1 MASVSSTVN
10 SWSENLNPPQ
20 LVRDLGLQDHYPHKL
35 SLTSMREVSWD
46 KLDDSKPTQPED
58 LPWRF
63 LQMILSANSLAR
75 NPEWPPAQSSKDNK
89 ADVEDFIHFLQ
100 AQRPRDSGINP
111 LDIIAAIFLCADHS
125 LQQELMLKMSL
136 CQLALPFLLPEGHS
150 YPRDKM
156 RGPME
161 GPGATLLLWAMR
173 PIVKMWCPQSPTGN
187 SPVVEMPIVTAT
199 VPTVSF
205 LRLGRCTV
213 SKSKLL
219 NLTLS
224 QTQLQQNI
232 FLHSGMECGNVP
244 RGISDGMAEISWYL
258 PSGKSNTDIF
268 PEAAAF
274 INLRGDAETY
284 QGHTRFLAK
293 VSAALFIFIDV
304 IGEKEREFLTSLAQ
318 SPAKLFLIVNTHI
331 SEQHITPEQV
341 KKLFKD
347 LKIQPQQCI
356 VRTNVNKAEL
366 VEGLHSQ
373 IKQVILMSD
382 RKESFPSLEQT
393 GDVARENGIPEDE
406 LHPEIEQAKNMMSKP
421 QRKGM
426 AGDPPAGNNFVN
438 LQPQQCVSRTNVREA
453 TLVEKLNSP
462 IQQVTWMRDRDQSF
476 PSLDQKGDIA
486 RESEIHV
493 DDHHPEIEQAKDL
506 TSKPQRVADPGD
518 SRESEDPSHRH
529 SPGLPQGMIG
539 VPPAGNNQNENRGPL
554 QLMKDLGLQDHYPH
568 KLSMT
573 SMREVS
579 WDKLDDSKPTQ
590 PEVLPWRFLQM
601 ILSANSLARNPEW
614 PPAQSSKD
622 NKADV
627 EDFIHFLQA
636 QRPRDSGINPL
647 DIIAAIFLCAD
658 HSLQQELMLK
668 MSLCQLALPFLLPEG
683 HSYPRDKVR
692 GPMEGPGATLLLWAM
707 RPIVKMWC
715 PQSPTGSSPVV
726 EMPIVT
732 ATVPTVS
739 FLRLGRC
746 TVSKSKLLNLTL
758 SQTQLQQNIFLH
770 SGMKC
775 GNVPRRISD
784 GMAEISWYLPSGKSN
799 TDIFPEAAAFIN
811 LRGDAETYQGHT
823 RFLAKVSAALF
834 IFIDVIGEKEREFL
848 TSLAQSPA
856 KLFLIVN
863 THISEQHITPEQV
876 KKLFKDL
883 KIQPQQ
889 CIVRTNVNKAE
900 LVVGLHSQIKQV
912 ILMSDRKESF
922 PSLEQT
928 GDVARENG
936 IPEDELHPEIE
947 QAKNMMSKPQRKVDP
962 GDSRESEDPSHWH
975 SPGLPQGMA
984 GDPPAGNNFVNLQ
997 PQQCVS
1003 RTNVSVATLV
1013 EKLNSPIQQVTWMR
1027 DRDQSFPSLDQKGDI
1042 ARESE
1047 IHVDD
1052 HHPEIEQ
1059 AKDLMSKPQRVA
1071 DPGDSRESEDP
1082 SHRHSPSLSQGM
1094 IGVPPAG
1101 NNQDENRGPLQLM
1114 KDLGLQDHYPHKL
1127 SLTSMREVSWDKL
1140 DDSKPTQPED
1150 LPWRF
1155 LQKILSAN
1163 SLARNP
1169 EWPPDQSS
1177 KDNEEDIE
1185 DFSYFFQAQGP
1196 GDSRIN
1202 PLDIIAAIFL
1212 CANYSLQQE
1221 LMMKM
1226 SLCQLALP
1234 FLLPEGHSRFR
1245 DKVRGP
1251 MEGPG
1256 ATLLLWAMRPIV
1268 KMWCPHPPTG
1278 SSRVVEM
1285 PIVTANV
1292 PTVSFLRLGR
1302 CTVSKSRILNLTL
1315 SQTQLQQNIFLHSGM
1330 KCGNV
1335 PREISDG
1342 MAEISWYLPSGKNIT
1357 NIFPEAAT
1365 FINLRG
1371 DAETYQGHTRFLA
1384 KVSAALFI
1392 FIDVIGEKEREFLT
1406 SLAQS
1411 PAKLFLIVNT
1421 HISEQHISP
1430 EQVKKLFVDLKLKP
1444 QQCIVRTNVNEAE
1457 LVEKLRSQVNQVIL
1471 MSDRDQIFLSLEQ
1484 MGDIARESGIQ
1495 VDEHQPEIQRAKDLT
1510 KILGSLDPADI
1521 IRYKKRV
1528 LPFHG
1533 EPWQGLS
1540 KVEKEKSRM
1549 KLRGNRTTEKYN
1561 HELDQDKKRI
1571 REAQLRQSLSGE
1583 MQMFI
1588 DHLTCPGGDDRAIY
1602 LQWLK
1607 LMLDSKSRQIM
1618 AGLRRDYKKLSK
1630 HSKQKVKELKDMD
1643 QKMTASSL
1651 GLEHFMRELGQV
1663 YEFSMTQ
1670 HNIKQQTQIHPHV
1683 LQLPGVAAGLLLD
1696 GFPLELIDGDVS
1708 NVPVSWITAV
1718 LEAVAEKVGRASRV
1732 FVLTVIGVQSTGKS
1746 TLLNTMFCL
1755 RFAVSSGRCTR
1766 GAYMQLMKVTGS
1778 LAEELG
1784 CDFILVIDTEGLR
1797 APELATLTDSYE
1809 HDNELATFVVGLS
1822 NITLVNIGME
1832 NIAEMK
1838 DILQIVIHSLLR
1850 MKLMGKRPKCIFI
1863 HQNVGD
1869 VSAHDHNLRGRQKL
1883 LEQLDKMTEAAAK
1896 LEKVEG
1902 VTFRDVMDYDADKDN
1917 WYIPGLWQGTPPMAA
1932 VNTGYSEHVFQ
1943 LKKSLIQCLLKGKLE
1958 QGAFTILDFTKWM
1971 TGLWEQVKHEN
1982 FIFSFQNSLFAEAYN
1997 QLSVKY
2003 KDWEWEL
2010 RKFTH
2015 SWGNEAENTV
2025 NNASGDLNLLLQTLE
2040 REIRTEI
2047 NKREGETLDKLKA
2060 LFESGADNVQ
2070 LMEKYREEF
2079 KLSIS
2084 SLCRRL
2090 QDDSIHRCKDAVN
2103 RRVGLQEVDDSWNQ
2117 CHKKI
2122 EQQVK
2127 ELLLKCKGVNQV
2139 LGDEELQPAF
2149 GKMWQGTVSQLDY
2162 QPCRERNIELEIE
2175 NLLRE
2180 NTATQGRVINE
2191 MLDRKPLC
2199 KQGTQCFQIE
2209 GKHINTT
2216 WTRRV
2221 KPTIGISSH
2230 QSDVN
2235 RAAMITQSLEDQCH
2249 QWISDITKMYMDYDN
2264 RYCIDLLN
2272 IIQEN
2277 INNISHPNFTMS
2289 EEFRAEFKLHL
2300 CGFAVPRF
2308 QEMQM
2313 RFIQKHDPRQ
2323 RLENMKG
2330 QYFDLF
2336 IDIYTEQDENQRQAE
2351 RFAQSCFLPAL
2362 RDATLKALSVKI
2374 VDDMKQNDP
2383 ESKYSLRNNFTV
2395 ALLVH
2400 LKQRG
2405 TFHDYHRY
2413 ITDLENLAKD
2423 WLHRQVIEHCK
2434 TQRDGK
2440 STFTRLAKGIL
2451 TQITGKAKEIVED
2464 AVTQNFAGNVQ
2475 SFLDMFVE
2483 KLKTR
2488 ISMPK
2493 DEMKLVMFHSDG
2505 DGKKWAEAVLSSIEE
2520 VEQRL
2525 LSDVTGWDVQAKIE
2539 ELSIKP
2545 RDELFKG
2552 LFNCTKKCP
2561 FCGVFCVSETPVHSQ
2576 HSCKQHRPNGLNS
2589 YRFIE
2594 SEHLVTAVCTA
2605 SVAGN
2610 GSFKNNDTNWEYK
2623 PYKDYQTVN
2632 DYYKSWT
2639 IQQEISAQAASYWK
2653 KVFYTFNE
2661 QFAEK
2666 YKAKPAEIDEAW
2678 DIDWD
2683 VVRGDLNKTYNTN
2696 IQFW

>member
-35 SLTSMREVSWD
+35 SLTSMREVSWG
-46 KLDDSKPTQPED
+46 KLDDNKPTRPED
-58 LPWRF
+58 IPWRF
-63 LQMILSANSLAR
+63 LQRILSANSLAR
-75 NPEWPPAQSSKDNK
+75 NPEWPPAQSLEDKKD
-89 ADVEDFIHFLQ
+89 DVEDFNDFFEVK
-100 AQRPRDSGINP
+100 G
-111 LDIIAAIFLCADHS
+111 
-125 LQQELMLKMSL
+125 
-136 CQLALPFLLPEGHS
+136 PE
-150 YPRDKM
+150 
-156 RGPME
+156 
-161 GPGATLLLWAMR
+161 T
-173 PIVKMWCPQSPTGN
+173 
-187 SPVVEMPIVTAT
+187 
-199 VPTVSF
+199 
-205 LRLGRCTV
+205 
-213 SKSKLL
+213 
-219 NLTLS
+219 
-224 QTQLQQNI
+224 
-232 FLHSGMECGNVP
+232 
-244 RGISDGMAEISWYL
+244 
-258 PSGKSNTDIF
+258 
-268 PEAAAF
+268 
-274 INLRGDAETY
+274 
-284 QGHTRFLAK
+284 
-293 VSAALFIFIDV
+293 
-304 IGEKEREFLTSLAQ
+304 
-318 SPAKLFLIVNTHI
+318 
-331 SEQHITPEQV
+331 
-341 KKLFKD
+341 
-347 LKIQPQQCI
+347 
-356 VRTNVNKAEL
+356 
-366 VEGLHSQ
+366 
-373 IKQVILMSD
+373 
-382 RKESFPSLEQT
+382 
-393 GDVARENGIPEDE
+393 
-406 LHPEIEQAKNMMSKP
+406 
-421 QRKGM
+421 
-426 AGDPPAGNNFVN
+426 
-438 LQPQQCVSRTNVREA
+438 
-453 TLVEKLNSP
+453 
-462 IQQVTWMRDRDQSF
+462 
-476 PSLDQKGDIA
+476 
-486 RESEIHV
+486 
-493 DDHHPEIEQAKDL
+493 
-506 TSKPQRVADPGD
+506 
-518 SRESEDPSHRH
+518 
-529 SPGLPQGMIG
+529 
-539 VPPAGNNQNENRGPL
+539 
-554 QLMKDLGLQDHYPH
+554 
-568 KLSMT
+568 
-573 SMREVS
+573 
-579 WDKLDDSKPTQ
+579 
-590 PEVLPWRFLQM
+590 
-601 ILSANSLARNPEW
+601 
-614 PPAQSSKD
+614 
-622 NKADV
+622 
-627 EDFIHFLQA
+627 
-636 QRPRDSGINPL
+636 SGINPL

-715 PQSPTGSSPVV
+715 PQSPTGSSRVV

-758 SQTQLQQNIFLH
+758 SQTKLQQNIFLH
-770 SGMKC
+770 SGMEC

-811 LRGDAETYQGHT
+811 LRGDAETYQRHT

-863 THISEQHITPEQV
+863 TNISQQHITPGQV

-883 KIQPQQ
+883 KLQPQQ
-889 CIVRTNVNKAE
+889 CIVRTNVNKT
-900 LVVGLHSQIKQV
+900 K
-912 ILMSDRKESF
+912 F
-922 PSLEQT
+922 
-928 GDVARENG
+928 
-936 IPEDELHPEIE
+936 
-947 QAKNMMSKPQRKVDP
+947 
-962 GDSRESEDPSHWH
+962 
-975 SPGLPQGMA
+975 
-984 GDPPAGNNFVNLQ
+984 
-997 PQQCVS
+997 
-1003 RTNVSVATLV
+1003 V
-1013 EKLNSPIQQVTWMR
+1013 EKLC
-1027 DRDQSFPSLDQKGDI
+1027 F
-1042 ARESE
+1042 
-1047 IHVDD
+1047 
-1052 HHPEIEQ
+1052 
-1059 AKDLMSKPQRVA
+1059 
-1071 DPGDSRESEDP
+1071 
-1082 SHRHSPSLSQGM
+1082 
-1094 IGVPPAG
+1094 
-1101 NNQDENRGPLQLM
+1101 
-1114 KDLGLQDHYPHKL
+1114 
-1127 SLTSMREVSWDKL
+1127 
-1140 DDSKPTQPED
+1140 
-1150 LPWRF
+1150 
-1155 LQKILSAN
+1155 
-1163 SLARNP
+1163 
-1169 EWPPDQSS
+1169 
-1177 KDNEEDIE
+1177 
-1185 DFSYFFQAQGP
+1185 
-1196 GDSRIN
+1196 
-1202 PLDIIAAIFL
+1202 
-1212 CANYSLQQE
+1212 
-1221 LMMKM
+1221 
-1226 SLCQLALP
+1226 
-1234 FLLPEGHSRFR
+1234 
-1245 DKVRGP
+1245 
-1251 MEGPG
+1251 
-1256 ATLLLWAMRPIV
+1256 
-1268 KMWCPHPPTG
+1268 
-1278 SSRVVEM
+1278 
-1285 PIVTANV
+1285 
-1292 PTVSFLRLGR
+1292 
-1302 CTVSKSRILNLTL
+1302 
-1315 SQTQLQQNIFLHSGM
+1315 
-1330 KCGNV
+1330 
-1335 PREISDG
+1335 
-1342 MAEISWYLPSGKNIT
+1342 
-1357 NIFPEAAT
+1357 
-1365 FINLRG
+1365 
-1371 DAETYQGHTRFLA
+1371 
-1384 KVSAALFI
+1384 
-1392 FIDVIGEKEREFLT
+1392 
-1406 SLAQS
+1406 
-1411 PAKLFLIVNT
+1411 
-1421 HISEQHISP
+1421 
-1430 EQVKKLFVDLKLKP
+1430 QVK
-1444 QQCIVRTNVNEAE
+1444 
-1457 LVEKLRSQVNQVIL
+1457 QVIL
-1471 MSDRDQIFLSLEQ
+1471 MSDRDQSFLSLEQ
-1484 MGDIARESGIQ
+1484 MGDSARESGIQ

-1510 KILGSLDPADI
+1510 KILGSLNPADI
-1521 IRYKKRV
+1521 IGYKKRV

-1533 EPWQGLS
+1533 EPWQGLT

-1549 KLRGNRTTEKYN
+1549 KLRGDRTTEKYN
-1561 HELDQDKKRI
+1561 QELDQDKNRI
-1571 REAQLRQSLSGE
+1571 RDAQLTQSLSVE
-1583 MQMFI
+1583 MKIFI
-1588 DHLTCPGGDDRAIY
+1588 DHLTCPGGDDRAIS

-1607 LMLDSKSRQIM
+1607 LMLDSKSREIM
-1618 AGLRRDYKKLSK
+1618 AGLRRDYKELSK
-1630 HSKQKVKELKDMD
+1630 HSKQKVKELKDVD
-1643 QKMTASSL
+1643 QKMTDSSL

-1663 YEFSMTQ
+1663 YELSVTQ

-1683 LQLPGVAAGLLLD
+1683 LQLPGVAAELLLD

-1766 GAYMQLMKVTGS
+1766 GAYMQLMKVT
-1778 LAEELG
+1778 EELG

-1838 DILQIVIHSLLR
+1838 DILQIVVHSLLR
-1850 MKLMGKRPKCIFI
+1850 MKLTGKRPKCIFI

-1896 LEKVEG
+1896 LEKVDG

-1932 VNTGYSEHVFQ
+1932 VNTGYTEHVFQ

-1958 QGAFTILDFTKWM
+1958 QGAFTIPDFTKWM

-1982 FIFSFQNSLFAEAYN
+1982 FIFSFQNSLVAEAYN

-2010 RKFTH
+2010 HKFIH
-2015 SWGNEAENTV
+2015 YWGNKAENTV

-2040 REIRTEI
+2040 REIRMEI

-2090 QDDSIHRCKDAVN
+2090 QDVSIHRCKDAVN
-2103 RRVGLQEVDDSWNQ
+2103 RCVGLQEVDDSWNK

-2127 ELLLKCKGVNQV
+2127 ELLLKCKGANQV
-2139 LGDEELQPAF
+2139 LGDEELQTAF
-2149 GKMWQGTVSQLDY
+2149 GKMWQHTLSQLDY

-2191 MLDRKPLC
+2191 MLKRKSLC

-2216 WTRRV
+2216 WMRRA
-2221 KPTIGISSH
+2221 KTTIGISSH
-2230 QSDVN
+2230 QSDVIQ
-2235 RAAMITQSLEDQCH
+2235 AAMITQSLEDQCH
-2249 QWISDITKMYMDYDN
+2249 QWISDITKMDMDYDN

-2272 IIQEN
+2272 IIEEK

-2300 CGFAVPRF
+2300 CGFAVQRF
-2308 QEMQM
+2308 QEMQT
-2313 RFIQKHDPRQ
+2313 RFIKKHDPRQ

-2336 IDIYTEQDENQRQAE
+2336 MDIYTEQDANQRQAE
-2351 RFAQSCFLPAL
+2351 RFAMSFLN
-2362 RDATLKALSVKI
+2362 I
-2374 VDDMKQNDP
+2374 MDDMKQNDP
-2383 ESKYSLRNNFTV
+2383 ERKYSLRNNFTV

-2400 LKQRG
+2400 LKQRD
-2405 TFHDYHRY
+2405 TFDDYYRY

-2423 WLHRQVIEHCK
+2423 WLHHQVIEHCK
-2434 TQRDGK
+2434 TQRDGE

-2464 AVTQNFAGNVQ
+2464 AVMQNFAGNVQ

-2505 DGKKWAEAVLSSIEE
+2505 DGKKWAEAVLSSIED

-2525 LSDVTGWDVQAKIE
+2525 LSEVTGWDVQAKIE

-2561 FCGVFCVSETPVHSQ
+2561 FCGVFCDSETPVHSQ
-2576 HSCKQHRPNGLNS
+2576 HSCKQHRPEGLS
-2589 YRFIE
+2589 RYR
-2594 SEHLVTAVCTA
+2594 SMKSKRLVTDVCTA
-2605 SVAGN
+2605 LVAGN
-2610 GSFKNNDTNWEYK
+2610 GSFRNDDNNWELK

-2653 KVFYTFNE
+2653 NVFYTFNE

-2666 YKAKPAEIDEAW
+2666 YGVKPAEIDEGW
-2678 DIDWD
+2678 DIDWY

-2696 IQFW
+2696 IQSW

>member
-1 MASVSSTVN
+1 
-10 SWSENLNPPQ
+10 
-20 LVRDLGLQDHYPHKL
+20 
-35 SLTSMREVSWD
+35 MREVSWG
-46 KLDDSKPTQPED
+46 KLDDNKPTRPED

-75 NPEWPPAQSSKDNK
+75 NPEWPPAQSLEDKKD
-89 ADVEDFIHFLQ
+89 DDEDFNDFFEVKGPEI
-100 AQRPRDSGINP
+100 SEINP

-150 YPRDKM
+150 YPRYKV

-173 PIVKMWCPQSPTGN
+173 PIVKMWCPQSTTAS

-258 PSGKSNTDIF
+258 PSGKSNTNIFPEAAAFINFRGDAETYQGHTRFLAKVSAALFIFIDVIGEKEREFLTSLAQSPAKLFLIVNTNISEQHITPEQVEKLFKDLKLKPQKCIVRTNVNEAELVEELRSQIEQVILVMDGDQSFLSLEQMGDIARESGIQVDEHHPEIQRAKDLTSKPQREADHGDSWGSEDPSHRHSPGLPQGMTGDPPAGNNFTKLQPQQCVFQTNVSEATLVEKCNSSIQQVTWMRDRDQSFPSLEQTGDIVRESGIHVHEHHPEIQEAKDLTSKPQREADPGDSRQSEDPSHRDSPGLPQGMNSVPQAGNNQSENLSPLQLVRDLGLQDHYPHKLSLTSMREICWDKLDDSKPTRPEDLPWRFLQMILSANSLARNPEWPPAQSSEDEDGDDEPQEPGDSGINPLDIIGAIFLCADHSLQQELMLKMSLCQLALPFLLPEGHSYPRDKVRGPREGPGATLLLWAMRPIVKMWGPQSPTGNSPVVEMPIVTATVPTVSFLRLGRCTVSKSRVLNLTLSQTQLQQNIFLHSGMECGNVPRGISDGMAEISWYLPSGKNNTDIF

-318 SPAKLFLIVNTHI
+318 SPAKLFLIVNTNI
-331 SEQHITPEQV
+331 SQQHITPEQV

-347 LKIQPQQCI
+347 LKLQPQQCI
-356 VRTNVNKAEL
+356 VRTNVNKAKL
-366 VEGLHSQ
+366 VEELRSQ
-373 IKQVILMSD
+373 IQQVILVMD
-382 RKESFPSLEQT
+382 GDQSFLSLEQ
-393 GDVARENGIPEDE
+393 
-406 LHPEIEQAKNMMSKP
+406 M
-421 QRKGM
+421 
-426 AGDPPAGNNFVN
+426 
-438 LQPQQCVSRTNVREA
+438 
-453 TLVEKLNSP
+453 
-462 IQQVTWMRDRDQSF
+462 
-476 PSLDQKGDIA
+476 GDIA
-486 RESEIHV
+486 RESGIQV
-493 DDHHPEIEQAKDL
+493 DEHQPEIQRAKDL
-506 TSKPQRVADPGD
+506 TSKPQREAVHGD
-518 SRESEDPSHRH
+518 GWGSEDPSHRH
-529 SPGLPQGMIG
+529 SPGLPQGMTG
-539 VPPAGNNQNENRGPL
+539 DPPAGNNQSLNVSPPQTANNCSELVR
-554 QLMKDLGLQDHYPH
+554 DLGLQDHYPH
-568 KLSMT
+568 KLSLT

-579 WDKLDDSKPTQ
+579 WGKLNDNKPTGAKD
-590 PEVLPWRFLQM
+590 LPWRFLQR

-614 PPAQSSKD
+614 PPAQSS
-622 NKADV
+622 
-627 EDFIHFLQA
+627 EDEDGDDEPQG
-636 QRPRDSGINPL
+636 PGDSGINPL

-683 HSYPRDKVR
+683 HSYPRYKVR
-692 GPMEGPGATLLLWAM
+692 GPMEGPGSTLLLWAM

-770 SGMKC
+770 SGMEC
-775 GNVPRRISD
+775 GNVPCGISD

-799 TDIFPEAAAFIN
+799 TNIFPEAAAFIN

-848 TSLAQSPA
+848 ISLAQSPA

-863 THISEQHITPEQV
+863 TNITPEQV
-876 KKLFKDL
+876 KKLFVDQKL
-883 KIQPQQ
+883 
-889 CIVRTNVNKAE
+889 
-900 LVVGLHSQIKQV
+900 
-912 ILMSDRKESF
+912 
-922 PSLEQT
+922 
-928 GDVARENG
+928 
-936 IPEDELHPEIE
+936 
-947 QAKNMMSKPQRKVDP
+947 QRK
-962 GDSRESEDPSHWH
+962 
-975 SPGLPQGMA
+975 
-984 GDPPAGNNFVNLQ
+984 
-997 PQQCVS
+997 
-1003 RTNVSVATLV
+1003 
-1013 EKLNSPIQQVTWMR
+1013 
-1027 DRDQSFPSLDQKGDI
+1027 
-1042 ARESE
+1042 
-1047 IHVDD
+1047 
-1052 HHPEIEQ
+1052 
-1059 AKDLMSKPQRVA
+1059 
-1071 DPGDSRESEDP
+1071 
-1082 SHRHSPSLSQGM
+1082 
-1094 IGVPPAG
+1094 
-1101 NNQDENRGPLQLM
+1101 
-1114 KDLGLQDHYPHKL
+1114 
-1127 SLTSMREVSWDKL
+1127 
-1140 DDSKPTQPED
+1140 
-1150 LPWRF
+1150 
-1155 LQKILSAN
+1155 
-1163 SLARNP
+1163 
-1169 EWPPDQSS
+1169 
-1177 KDNEEDIE
+1177 
-1185 DFSYFFQAQGP
+1185 
-1196 GDSRIN
+1196 
-1202 PLDIIAAIFL
+1202 
-1212 CANYSLQQE
+1212 
-1221 LMMKM
+1221 
-1226 SLCQLALP
+1226 
-1234 FLLPEGHSRFR
+1234 
-1245 DKVRGP
+1245 
-1251 MEGPG
+1251 
-1256 ATLLLWAMRPIV
+1256 
-1268 KMWCPHPPTG
+1268 
-1278 SSRVVEM
+1278 
-1285 PIVTANV
+1285 
-1292 PTVSFLRLGR
+1292 
-1302 CTVSKSRILNLTL
+1302 
-1315 SQTQLQQNIFLHSGM
+1315 
-1330 KCGNV
+1330 
-1335 PREISDG
+1335 
-1342 MAEISWYLPSGKNIT
+1342 
-1357 NIFPEAAT
+1357 
-1365 FINLRG
+1365 
-1371 DAETYQGHTRFLA
+1371 
-1384 KVSAALFI
+1384 
-1392 FIDVIGEKEREFLT
+1392 
-1406 SLAQS
+1406 
-1411 PAKLFLIVNT
+1411 
-1421 HISEQHISP
+1421 
-1430 EQVKKLFVDLKLKP
+1430 
-1444 QQCIVRTNVNEAE
+1444 QCIVRTNVNEAK
-1457 LVEKLRSQVNQVIL
+1457 LVEKLRFQIKQVIL
-1471 MSDRDQIFLSLEQ
+1471 MSDKGQSFLSLEQ

-1521 IRYKKRV
+1521 TGYKKRV

-1549 KLRGNRTTEKYN
+1549 KLRGDRTTEKYN

-1571 REAQLRQSLSGE
+1571 REAQLRQSLSEE
-1583 MQMFI
+1583 MQIFI
-1588 DHLTCPGGDDRAIY
+1588 DYLTCPGGDDRAIS

-1607 LMLDSKSRQIM
+1607 LMLDSKSREIM
-1618 AGLRRDYKKLSK
+1618 AGLRRDYKELSK
-1630 HSKQKVKELKDMD
+1630 DSMQKVKELKDMD
-1643 QKMTASSL
+1643 QKMTDSSL

-1663 YEFSMTQ
+1663 YELSVTQ

-1683 LQLPGVAAGLLLD
+1683 LQLPGVAAELLLD

-1838 DILQIVIHSLLR
+1838 DILQIVVHSLLR
-1850 MKLMGKRPKCIFI
+1850 MNQTGKRPKCIFI

-1883 LEQLDKMTEAAAK
+1883 LEQLNKMTEAAAK

-1943 LKKSLIQCLLKGKLE
+1943 LKKSLIQCLLKRKPD
-1958 QGAFTILDFTKWM
+1958 QGAFTIPDFTKWM

-2015 SWGNEAENTV
+2015 SWGNEAENTI

-2040 REIRTEI
+2040 CEIRTEI
-2047 NKREGETLDKLKA
+2047 NKREGKTLDKLKA

-2090 QDDSIHRCKDAVN
+2090 QDDSMQRCKDAVN
-2103 RRVGLQEVDDSWNQ
+2103 RRVGLQEVDASWNK

-2127 ELLLKCKGVNQV
+2127 ELLLKCKGANQV
-2139 LGDEELQPAF
+2139 LGDEELQTAF
-2149 GKMWQGTVSQLDY
+2149 GKMWQDTLSQLDY

-2180 NTATQGRVINE
+2180 NTATQGRVINK
-2191 MLDRKPLC
+2191 MLERKPLC

-2216 WTRRV
+2216 WKRRV
-2221 KPTIGISSH
+2221 KTTIGISSH
-2230 QSDVN
+2230 QSDVIQ
-2235 RAAMITQSLEDQCH
+2235 AAMITQSLEDECH
-2249 QWISDITKMYMDYDN
+2249 QWISDITKVDMDYDI
-2264 RYCIDLLN
+2264 RYCIELLN
-2272 IIQEN
+2272 IIQEK

-2336 IDIYTEQDENQRQAE
+2336 IDIYTEQDANQRQAE

-2362 RDATLKALSVKI
+2362 IDATLKALSVNI

-2405 TFHDYHRY
+2405 TFDDYHRY

-2423 WLHRQVIEHCK
+2423 WLHHQVIEHCT
-2434 TQRDGK
+2434 TQRDGE
-2440 STFTRLAKGIL
+2440 STFTHLAKGIL
-2451 TQITGKAKEIVED
+2451 TQITRKAKEIVED
-2464 AVTQNFAGNVQ
+2464 AVIQNFAGNVQ

-2483 KLKTR
+2483 KLKDR

-2493 DEMKLVMFHSDG
+2493 DEMKLVLFHSDG
-2505 DGKKWAEAVLSSIEE
+2505 DGKKLAEAVLPSIEE
-2520 VEQRL
+2520 VNQKL
-2525 LSDVTGWDVQAKIE
+2525 LSEVTSWDVQAKIE
-2539 ELSIKP
+2539 ELSIRP
-2545 RDELFKG
+2545 RDVLFKG

-2561 FCGVFCVSETPVHSQ
+2561 FCQVYCDLETVVHSQ
-2576 HSCKQHRPNGLNS
+2576 HSCKQHRPEGLNG
-2589 YRFIE
+2589 YRWVH
-2594 SEHLVTAVCTA
+2594 SEHLMTDVCTA
-2605 SVAGN
+2605 LVAGDA
-2610 GSFKNNDTNWEYK
+2610 SFKNNNTNWEWK
-2623 PYKDYQTVN
+2623 PYKDYQIVN

-2639 IQQEISAQAASYWK
+2639 IQREISAQGASYWK
-2653 KVFYTFNE
+2653 KVFYNYN
-2661 QFAEK
+2661 QKFADI
-2666 YKAKPAEIDEAW
+2666 YGFKPAEIDEAW
-2678 DIDWD
+2678 NIDWD
-2683 VVRGDLNKTYNTN
+2683 VVRRDLNKTYTTN
-2696 IQFW
+2696 IQSW

>member
-1 MASVSSTVN
+1 MGSLSSTLN
-10 SWSENLNPPQ
+10 SWSGNLNTPQ

-35 SLTSMREVSWD
+35 SLVSMREVSWD
-46 KLDDSKPTQPED
+46 KLDDSKPTRHED

-75 NPEWPPAQSSKDNK
+75 NPEWPPAQSTDGHSSD
-89 ADVEDFIHFLQ
+89 DEDFSDF
-100 AQRPRDSGINP
+100 
-111 LDIIAAIFLCADHS
+111 F
-125 LQQELMLKMSL
+125 E
-136 CQLALPFLLPEGHS
+136 
-150 YPRDKM
+150 
-156 RGPME
+156 
-161 GPGATLLLWAMR
+161 
-173 PIVKMWCPQSPTGN
+173 VKG
-187 SPVVEMPIVTAT
+187 
-199 VPTVSF
+199 
-205 LRLGRCTV
+205 
-213 SKSKLL
+213 
-219 NLTLS
+219 
-224 QTQLQQNI
+224 
-232 FLHSGMECGNVP
+232 
-244 RGISDGMAEISWYL
+244 
-258 PSGKSNTDIF
+258 
-268 PEAAAF
+268 
-274 INLRGDAETY
+274 
-284 QGHTRFLAK
+284 
-293 VSAALFIFIDV
+293 
-304 IGEKEREFLTSLAQ
+304 
-318 SPAKLFLIVNTHI
+318 
-331 SEQHITPEQV
+331 
-341 KKLFKD
+341 
-347 LKIQPQQCI
+347 
-356 VRTNVNKAEL
+356 
-366 VEGLHSQ
+366 
-373 IKQVILMSD
+373 
-382 RKESFPSLEQT
+382 
-393 GDVARENGIPEDE
+393 
-406 LHPEIEQAKNMMSKP
+406 
-421 QRKGM
+421 
-426 AGDPPAGNNFVN
+426 
-438 LQPQQCVSRTNVREA
+438 
-453 TLVEKLNSP
+453 
-462 IQQVTWMRDRDQSF
+462 
-476 PSLDQKGDIA
+476 
-486 RESEIHV
+486 
-493 DDHHPEIEQAKDL
+493 
-506 TSKPQRVADPGD
+506 PGD
-518 SRESEDPSHRH
+518 S
-529 SPGLPQGMIG
+529 GM
-539 VPPAGNNQNENRGPL
+539 
-554 QLMKDLGLQDHYPH
+554 
-568 KLSMT
+568 
-573 SMREVS
+573 
-579 WDKLDDSKPTQ
+579 
-590 PEVLPWRFLQM
+590 
-601 ILSANSLARNPEW
+601 
-614 PPAQSSKD
+614 
-622 NKADV
+622 
-627 EDFIHFLQA
+627 
-636 QRPRDSGINPL
+636 NPL

-715 PQSPTGSSPVV
+715 PQSPTGSSRVV

-732 ATVPTVS
+732 APMPTVS

-746 TVSKSKLLNLTL
+746 TVSKSRVLNLTL
-758 SQTQLQQNIFLH
+758 SQTQLQQNIFLY
-770 SGMKC
+770 SGMEC
-775 GNVPRRISD
+775 GNVPCGISD

-834 IFIDVIGEKEREFL
+834 IFIDVIGETKREFL

-863 THISEQHITPEQV
+863 THISQQHITPEQV

-883 KIQPQQ
+883 KLQPQQ
-889 CIVRTNVNKAE
+889 CIVRTNVNEAK
-900 LVVGLHSQIKQV
+900 LVETLRSQIKQV
-912 ILMSDRKESF
+912 IPMSDGDQSF
-922 PSLEQT
+922 LSLEQM
-928 GDVARENG
+928 GDIARESG
-936 IPEDELHPEIE
+936 IQVDEHQPEI
-947 QAKNMMSKPQRKVDP
+947 QRAKDLTSKPQREADP
-962 GDSRESEDPSHWH
+962 GDGREPEDPCHRH
-975 SPGLPQGMA
+975 SPGLPEGMA
-984 GDPPAGNNFVNLQ
+984 GVAPAGNNFAKLQ
-997 PQQCVS
+997 PQQCVFQ
-1003 RTNVSVATLV
+1003 TKVSVATLV
-1013 EKLNSPIQQVTWMR
+1013 EKCKSPLQQVTWMS
-1027 DRDQSFPSLDQKGDI
+1027 DGDQSFLSLEQRGDI
-1042 ARESE
+1042 ARESG
-1047 IHVDD
+1047 IQVDE
-1052 HHPEIEQ
+1052 HQPEIQ
-1059 AKDLMSKPQRVA
+1059 RAKDLTSKPQREA
-1071 DPGDSRESEDP
+1071 DPGDGREPEDP
-1082 SHRHSPSLSQGM
+1082 CHRHSPGLPEGM

-1101 NNQDENRGPLQLM
+1101 NNQAENRSPLQLV

-1127 SLTSMREVSWDKL
+1127 SLVSMREVSWGKL
-1140 DDSKPTQPED
+1140 DNNKPTRPED

-1155 LQKILSAN
+1155 LQMILSAN

-1169 EWPPDQSS
+1169 EWPPTQSS
-1177 KDNEEDIE
+1177 KDNNDDVE
-1185 DFSYFFQAQGP
+1185 DFSHLFLAQEP
-1196 GDSRIN
+1196 GNSGMN

-1212 CANYSLQQE
+1212 CADHSLQQE
-1221 LMMKM
+1221 LMLKM

-1234 FLLPEGHSRFR
+1234 FLLPEGHSYPR

-1268 KMWCPHPPTG
+1268 KMWCPQSPTG

-1285 PIVTANV
+1285 PIVTAPV

-1302 CTVSKSRILNLTL
+1302 CTVSKSRVLNLTL

-1330 KCGNV
+1330 ECGNV
-1335 PREISDG
+1335 PRGISDG
-1342 MAEISWYLPSGKNIT
+1342 MAEISWYLPSGKSNT
-1357 NIFPEAAT
+1357 DIFPDAAA

-1411 PAKLFLIVNT
+1411 PAKLFLIVNAY
-1421 HISEQHISP
+1421 ISEKHITP
-1430 EQVKKLFVDLKLKP
+1430 EQVKKLFKDLKLQP
-1444 QQCIVRTNVNEAE
+1444 QQCIVRTNVNEAK
-1457 LVEKLRSQVNQVIL
+1457 LVEKLRSQIEQVIL
-1471 MSDRDQIFLSLEQ
+1471 MRDRDQSFLRLEH

-1510 KILGSLDPADI
+1510 KILSSLDSADI
-1521 IRYKKRV
+1521 TGYKKRV

-1549 KLRGNRTTEKYN
+1549 KLRGDRTTETYN
-1561 HELDQDKKRI
+1561 HELDQEKKRI
-1571 REAQLRQSLSGE
+1571 REAQLRQSLSEE

-1588 DHLTCPGGDDRAIY
+1588 DHLTGPGGDDRAIS

-1607 LMLDSKSRQIM
+1607 LMLDSKSREIM
-1618 AGLRRDYKKLSK
+1618 AGLRRDYKELSK
-1630 HSKQKVKELKDMD
+1630 DSMQKVKELKDMD
-1643 QKMTASSL
+1643 QKMTDSSL

-1663 YEFSMTQ
+1663 YELSVTQ

-1683 LQLPGVAAGLLLD
+1683 LQLPGVAAELLLD

-1766 GAYMQLMKVTGS
+1766 GAYMQLMKVTGN

-1838 DILQIVIHSLLR
+1838 DILQIVVHSLLR
-1850 MKLMGKRPKCIFI
+1850 MKQTGKRPKCIFV

-1869 VSAHDHNLRGRQKL
+1869 VSAHDQNLRGRQKL

-1896 LEKVEG
+1896 LEKLEG
-1902 VTFRDVMDYDADKDN
+1902 VTFHDVMDYDADKDN

-1943 LKKSLIQCLLKGKLE
+1943 LKNSLIQCLLKEKEE
-1958 QGAFTILDFTKWM
+1958 QRAFTIPDFTKWV

-1982 FIFSFQNSLFAEAYN
+1982 FIFCFQNSLFAEAYN
-1997 QLSVKY
+1997 QLSVMY
-2003 KDWEWEL
+2003 KGWVWEL
-2010 RKFTH
+2010 CQYTH
-2015 SWGNEAENTV
+2015 TWGNEAENRV
-2025 NNASGDLNLLLQTLE
+2025 NNASGDLNQLLQTLE
-2040 REIRTEI
+2040 REIRREI

-2084 SLCRRL
+2084 SLCSRL
-2090 QDDSIHRCKDAVN
+2090 QYDSMQRCRDAVN
-2103 RRVGLQEVDDSWNQ
+2103 RRVGLQEVDASWNKFHQ
-2117 CHKKI
+2117 KI

-2127 ELLLKCKGVNQV
+2127 ELLLKCKGSNQE
-2139 LGDEELQPAF
+2139 LGDKELQTAF
-2149 GKMWQGTVSQLDY
+2149 GKMWQDTLSQLDY
-2162 QPCRERNIELEIE
+2162 QPCRERNIEQEIK
-2175 NLLRE
+2175 NILRDH
-2180 NTATQGRVINE
+2180 TAAQGKVINK
-2191 MLDRKPLC
+2191 MLERKSLS
-2199 KQGTQCFQIE
+2199 KRGTQCFQIE

-2216 WTRRV
+2216 WMRRV
-2221 KPTIGISSH
+2221 KTTIGISSH
-2230 QSDVN
+2230 QADVN
-2235 RAAMITQSLEDQCH
+2235 QAAMITRSLEDECH
-2249 QWISDITKMYMDYDN
+2249 QWISDITKMDMDYDI
-2264 RYCIDLLN
+2264 RYCIELLN
-2272 IIQEN
+2272 IIQEK

-2300 CGFAVPRF
+2300 CGYAVPRF
-2308 QEMQM
+2308 QEMQT

-2330 QYFDLF
+2330 QYVDLF
-2336 IDIYTEQDENQRQAE
+2336 MDIYTEQDENQRQAQ

-2362 RDATLKALSVKI
+2362 IDATLKALSVNI

-2383 ESKYSLRNNFTV
+2383 ERKYSLRNNFTV

-2405 TFHDYHRY
+2405 TFDDYHRY

-2423 WLHRQVIEHCK
+2423 WLHRQVIEHCR
-2434 TQRDGK
+2434 TQRHGE

-2451 TQITGKAKEIVED
+2451 TQITGQAKEVVKH
-2464 AVTQNFAGNVQ
+2464 AVMQNFAGNVQ

-2483 KLKTR
+2483 KLNTR

-2493 DEMKLVMFHSDG
+2493 DEMNLVLFHNDG
-2505 DGKKWAEAVLSSIEE
+2505 DGKKWAEAVLPSIEE

-2525 LSDVTGWDVQAKIE
+2525 LSEVTGWDVQAKIG

-2545 RDELFKG
+2545 SEELFKG
-2552 LFNCTKKCP
+2552 LCNCIKKCP
-2561 FCGVFCVSETPVHSQ
+2561 FCGVFCDSETPVHSQ
-2576 HSCKQHRPNGLNS
+2576 HSCKQHRPEGLNGC
-2589 YRFIE
+2589 RLIK
-2594 SEHLVTAVCTA
+2594 SERLVTDVCTA
-2605 SVAGN
+2605 LVAGN
-2610 GSFKNNDTNWEYK
+2610 ASFRNKDTNGEFK

-2639 IQQEISAQAASYWK
+2639 IQREISTQAASYWK
-2653 KVFYTFNE
+2653 RVFYTFNE

-2666 YKAKPAEIDEAW
+2666 YKAKPAEIDDAW
-2678 DIDWD
+2678 NIDWD
-2683 VVRGDLNKTYNTN
+2683 VVREDLNKTYNTD
-2696 IQFW
+2696 IQSW

>member
-10 SWSENLNPPQ
+10 SWSENLNTPQ
-20 LVRDLGLQDHYPHKL
+20 LVRDLGLQDYYPHKL
-35 SLTSMREVSWD
+35 SLTSMREVSWG
-46 KLDDSKPTQPED
+46 KLDDSKPTRPED

-63 LQMILSANSLAR
+63 LQMILSANSLVR
-75 NPEWPPAQSSKDNK
+75 NPEWPPAQYTDGYNSKNQ
-89 ADVEDFIHFLQ
+89 DFSDFFEVKK
-100 AQRPRDSGINP
+100 PGDSGINP

-150 YPRDKM
+150 YPRDKV

-161 GPGATLLLWAMR
+161 GSGATLLLWAMR
-173 PIVKMWCPQSPTGN
+173 PIVKMWCPQSPTG
-187 SPVVEMPIVTAT
+187 SSRVVEMAIVTAT
-199 VPTVSF
+199 MPTVSF
-205 LRLGRCTV
+205 LRLGRCTM

-224 QTQLQQNI
+224 KTQLQQNI
-232 FLHSGMECGNVP
+232 FLHSGMKCGNVP

-331 SEQHITPEQV
+331 SEHHITPEQV

-347 LKIQPQQCI
+347 LKLQPQQCI
-356 VRTNVNKAEL
+356 VRTNVKEAKL
-366 VEGLHSQ
+366 VKKLRSQ

-382 RKESFPSLEQT
+382 RDQSFLSLEQ
-393 GDVARENGIPEDE
+393 
-406 LHPEIEQAKNMMSKP
+406 M
-421 QRKGM
+421 
-426 AGDPPAGNNFVN
+426 
-438 LQPQQCVSRTNVREA
+438 
-453 TLVEKLNSP
+453 
-462 IQQVTWMRDRDQSF
+462 
-476 PSLDQKGDIA
+476 GDIA
-486 RESEIHV
+486 RERGIQV
-493 DDHHPEIEQAKDL
+493 DEHQPEIQRDKDL
-506 TSKPQRVADPGD
+506 TSKPQREADPGHG
-518 SRESEDPSHRH
+518 RESEHPSHRH
-529 SPGLPQGMIG
+529 STGLREEMIDD
-539 VPPAGNNQNENRGPL
+539 PPVGNNQSENRSPL
-554 QLMKDLGLQDHYPH
+554 QLVRDLGLQDHYPH
-568 KLSMT
+568 KLSLT

-579 WDKLDDSKPTQ
+579 WGKLYDSKPTR
-590 PEVLPWRFLQM
+590 PEDLPWRFLQM
-601 ILSANSLARNPEW
+601 ILSTNSLARNPEW

-622 NKADV
+622 NKDDK
-627 EDFIHFLQA
+627 EEFGHFFQA
-636 QRPRDSGINPL
+636 RRPGNSRINPL
-647 DIIAAIFLCAD
+647 DIIFAIFLCAD
-658 HSLQQELMLK
+658 YSLQQELMLK

-715 PQSPTGSSPVV
+715 PQSPTGSSRVV
-726 EMPIVT
+726 EMAIVT
-732 ATVPTVS
+732 ATMPTVS

-746 TVSKSKLLNLTL
+746 TMSKSKLLNLTLSKTQLQQNIFLHSGMKCGNVPRGISDGMAEISWYLPSGKSNTDIFPEAAAFINLRGDAETYQGHTRFLAKVSAALFIFIDVIGEKEREFLTFLAQSPAKLFLIVNTNTSEQHITPEQVKKLFKDLKLQPQQCIVRTNVKEAKLVKKLRSQIKQVILMSDRDQSFLSLEQMGDIARERGIQVDEHQPEIQRDKDLTSKPQREADPGHGRESEHPSHRHSTGLREEMIDDPPVGNNQSENRSPLQLVRDLGLQDHYPHKLSLTSMREVSWGKLYDSKPTRPEDLPWRFLQMILSTNSLARNPEWPPAQSSKDNKDDKEEFGHFFQARRPGNSRINPLDIIFAIFLCADYSLQQELMLKMSLCQLALPFLLPEGHSYPRDKVRGPMEGPGATLLLWAMRPIVKMWCPQSPTGNSPVVEMPIVTAPMKTVSFLRLGRCTMSKSKLLNLTL

-775 GNVPRRISD
+775 GNVPRGISD

-863 THISEQHITPEQV
+863 TYISEQHITPEQV

-883 KIQPQQ
+883 K
-889 CIVRTNVNKAE
+889 
-900 LVVGLHSQIKQV
+900 
-912 ILMSDRKESF
+912 
-922 PSLEQT
+922 
-928 GDVARENG
+928 
-936 IPEDELHPEIE
+936 
-947 QAKNMMSKPQRKVDP
+947 
-962 GDSRESEDPSHWH
+962 
-975 SPGLPQGMA
+975 LP
-984 GDPPAGNNFVNLQ
+984 
-997 PQQCVS
+997 
-1003 RTNVSVATLV
+1003 
-1013 EKLNSPIQQVTWMR
+1013 
-1027 DRDQSFPSLDQKGDI
+1027 
-1042 ARESE
+1042 
-1047 IHVDD
+1047 
-1052 HHPEIEQ
+1052 
-1059 AKDLMSKPQRVA
+1059 
-1071 DPGDSRESEDP
+1071 
-1082 SHRHSPSLSQGM
+1082 
-1094 IGVPPAG
+1094 
-1101 NNQDENRGPLQLM
+1101 
-1114 KDLGLQDHYPHKL
+1114 
-1127 SLTSMREVSWDKL
+1127 
-1140 DDSKPTQPED
+1140 
-1150 LPWRF
+1150 
-1155 LQKILSAN
+1155 
-1163 SLARNP
+1163 
-1169 EWPPDQSS
+1169 
-1177 KDNEEDIE
+1177 
-1185 DFSYFFQAQGP
+1185 
-1196 GDSRIN
+1196 
-1202 PLDIIAAIFL
+1202 
-1212 CANYSLQQE
+1212 
-1221 LMMKM
+1221 
-1226 SLCQLALP
+1226 
-1234 FLLPEGHSRFR
+1234 
-1245 DKVRGP
+1245 
-1251 MEGPG
+1251 
-1256 ATLLLWAMRPIV
+1256 
-1268 KMWCPHPPTG
+1268 
-1278 SSRVVEM
+1278 
-1285 PIVTANV
+1285 
-1292 PTVSFLRLGR
+1292 
-1302 CTVSKSRILNLTL
+1302 
-1315 SQTQLQQNIFLHSGM
+1315 
-1330 KCGNV
+1330 
-1335 PREISDG
+1335 
-1342 MAEISWYLPSGKNIT
+1342 
-1357 NIFPEAAT
+1357 
-1365 FINLRG
+1365 
-1371 DAETYQGHTRFLA
+1371 
-1384 KVSAALFI
+1384 
-1392 FIDVIGEKEREFLT
+1392 
-1406 SLAQS
+1406 
-1411 PAKLFLIVNT
+1411 
-1421 HISEQHISP
+1421 
-1430 EQVKKLFVDLKLKP
+1430 P

-1457 LVEKLRSQVNQVIL
+1457 LVEEIRSQIQQVIP
-1471 MSDRDQIFLSLEQ
+1471 MSGRDPRFLSLEQ
-1484 MGDIARESGIQ
+1484 MGDIARERGIQ
-1495 VDEHQPEIQRAKDLT
+1495 VDEHQPEIQRDKDLT

-1521 IRYKKRV
+1521 TGYKKRV

-1549 KLRGNRTTEKYN
+1549 KLRGDRTTEKYN
-1561 HELDQDKKRI
+1561 HKLDQDKKRI
-1571 REAQLRQSLSGE
+1571 REAQLRQSLSVE
-1583 MQMFI
+1583 MEIFI
-1588 DHLTCPGGDDRAIY
+1588 DHLTCPGGDDRAIF

-1607 LMLDSKSRQIM
+1607 LMLDSKSREIM
-1618 AGLRRDYKKLSK
+1618 AGLRRVYKKLSK
-1630 HSKQKVKELKDMD
+1630 DSMQNVKELKDMD
-1643 QKMTASSL
+1643 QKMTDSSL

-1663 YEFSMTQ
+1663 YELSVTQ

-1683 LQLPGVAAGLLLD
+1683 LQLPGVAAELLLD

-1822 NITLVNIGME
+1822 NIMLVNIGME

-1838 DILQIVIHSLLR
+1838 DILQIVVHSLLR
-1850 MKLMGKRPKCIFI
+1850 MKLTGKRPKCIFV

-1869 VSAHDHNLRGRQKL
+1869 VSAHDQNLRGRQKL

-1902 VTFRDVMDYDADKDN
+1902 VTFHDVMDYDADKDN

-1943 LKKSLIQCLLKGKLE
+1943 LKKSLIQCLLKGKPD
-1958 QGAFTILDFTKWM
+1958 QGAFTIPDFTKWM

-1997 QLSVKY
+1997 HLSVKY

-2015 SWGNEAENTV
+2015 SWGNEAENRV
-2025 NNASGDLNLLLQTLE
+2025 NNANGDLNLLLQTLE

-2090 QDDSIHRCKDAVN
+2090 QDDSMQRCKDAVN
-2103 RRVGLQEVDDSWNQ
+2103 RRVGLQEVDASWNKS
-2117 CHKKI
+2117 HKKI

-2127 ELLLKCKGVNQV
+2127 ELLLKCKGANQV
-2139 LGDEELQPAF
+2139 LDDKELQAAF
-2149 GKMWQGTVSQLDY
+2149 GKMWQDTLSQLDY

-2175 NLLRE
+2175 NLLRD

-2191 MLDRKPLC
+2191 MLKRKPLC

-2209 GKHINTT
+2209 GKHINAT
-2216 WTRRV
+2216 WMRCV
-2221 KPTIGISSH
+2221 KTGSMSSK
-2230 QSDVN
+2230 QSDVIQ
-2235 RAAMITQSLEDQCH
+2235 AAMITQSLELECH
-2249 QWISDITKMYMDYDN
+2249 QWICDITKMDMDYDN
-2264 RYCIDLLN
+2264 RYCIELLN
-2272 IIQEN
+2272 IIQDK

-2300 CGFAVPRF
+2300 CGYAVSRF

-2330 QYFDLF
+2330 QYYDLF

-2362 RDATLKALSVKI
+2362 RDATLKALSVNI

-2400 LKQRG
+2400 LKQRD
-2405 TFHDYHRY
+2405 TFDNYHRY

-2423 WLHRQVIEHCK
+2423 WLHHQVIEHCK
-2434 TQRDGK
+2434 TQRDGE
-2440 STFTRLAKGIL
+2440 SMFTHLAKGIL

-2464 AVTQNFAGNVQ
+2464 AVMQSFAGNAQ

-2493 DEMKLVMFHSDG
+2493 DEMKLVMFHSDS

-2525 LSDVTGWDVQAKIE
+2525 LSEVTVWDVQAKIE

-2561 FCGVFCVSETPVHSQ
+2561 FCGVFCDSETVVHSQ
-2576 HSCKQHRPNGLNS
+2576 HSCKQHRPKGLNS

-2594 SEHLVTAVCTA
+2594 SKHLITDVCTA

-2610 GSFKNNDTNWEYK
+2610 GSFKNNDTNWELK

-2632 DYYKSWT
+2632 DYYKSWI
-2639 IQQEISAQAASYWK
+2639 IQREISAQAASYWK
-2653 KVFYTFNE
+2653 KVFYTFNK

-2666 YKAKPAEIDEAW
+2666 YGVKSAEIDEAW
-2678 DIDWD
+2678 NIDWD

-2696 IQFW
+2696 IQSW

>member
-1 MASVSSTVN
+1 MGSLSSTLN
-10 SWSENLNPPQ
+10 SWSGNLNTPQ

-35 SLTSMREVSWD
+35 SLVSMREVSWD
-46 KLDDSKPTQPED
+46 KLDDSKPTRHED
-58 LPWRF
+58 LPWRY

-75 NPEWPPAQSSKDNK
+75 NPEWPPAQSTDGHSSD
-89 ADVEDFIHFLQ
+89 DEDFSDFFEVKG
-100 AQRPRDSGINP
+100 PGDSGMNP

-150 YPRDKM
+150 YPRDKV

-161 GPGATLLLWAMR
+161 GPDATLLLWAMR
-173 PIVKMWCPQSPTGN
+173 PIVKMWCPQSPTR
-187 SPVVEMPIVTAT
+187 SSRIVEMPIVTAP

-213 SKSKLL
+213 SKSRVL

-304 IGEKEREFLTSLAQ
+304 IGETEREFLTSLAQ
-318 SPAKLFLIVNTHI
+318 SPAKLFLIVNTYI

-347 LKIQPQQCI
+347 LKLQPQQCI
-356 VRTNVNKAEL
+356 VRTNENETEL
-366 VEGLHSQ
+366 VEELRSQ
-373 IKQVILMSD
+373 IEQVILMSD
-382 RKESFPSLEQT
+382 RDQSFLSLEQ
-393 GDVARENGIPEDE
+393 
-406 LHPEIEQAKNMMSKP
+406 
-421 QRKGM
+421 M
-426 AGDPPAGNNFVN
+426 A
-438 LQPQQCVSRTNVREA
+438 
-453 TLVEKLNSP
+453 
-462 IQQVTWMRDRDQSF
+462 
-476 PSLDQKGDIA
+476 DIA
-486 RESEIHV
+486 RESGIQV
-493 DDHHPEIEQAKDL
+493 DEHQPEIQQAKDL
-506 TSKPQRVADPGD
+506 TSKPQREADPGD
-518 SRESEDPSHRH
+518 GREPEDPCHRH
-529 SPGLPQGMIG
+529 SPGLPEGMIG
-539 VPPAGNNQNENRGPL
+539 VAPAGNNQAENRSPP
-554 QLMKDLGLQDHYPH
+554 QLVRDLGLQDHYPH
-568 KLSMT
+568 KLSLV

-579 WDKLDDSKPTQ
+579 WDKLDDSKPTRH
-590 PEVLPWRFLQM
+590 EDLPWRFLQM

-622 NKADV
+622 NKDDV
-627 EDFIHFLQA
+627 EDFNHFIQA
-636 QRPRDSGINPL
+636 QEPGDSGMNPL

-715 PQSPTGSSPVV
+715 PQSPTGSSRVV

-732 ATVPTVS
+732 APVPTVS

-746 TVSKSKLLNLTL
+746 TVSKSRVLNLTLSQTQLEQNIFLHSGMECGNVPRGISDGMAEISWYLPSGKGNTDIFPEAAAFINLRGDAETYQGHTRFLAKVSAALFIFIDVIGETEREFLTSLAQSPAKLFLIVNAYISQQHITPEQVKKLFKDLKLQPQQCIVRTNVNKNKLVEKLRSQIEQVILMRDRDQSFLSLEQMGDIARESGILVDEHQPEIQRAKDLTSKPQREADPGDGREPEDPCHRHSPGLPEEMIGVPPAGNNQGGNRSPPQLVRDLGLQDHYPHKLSLVSMREVSWDKLDDNKPTRPEDLPWRFLQMILSANSLARNPEWPPAQSSKDNNDDVDDFSHLFLAQGTRNSGMNPLDIIAAIFLCADHSLQQELMLKMSLCQLALPFLLPEGHSYPRDKVRGPMEGPGATLLLWAMRPIVKMWCPQSPTGSSRFVEMPIVTAPVPTVSFLRLGRCTVSKSRVLNLTL

-775 GNVPRRISD
+775 GNVPHGISD

-834 IFIDVIGEKEREFL
+834 IFIDVIGETEREFL

-863 THISEQHITPEQV
+863 TYISEKHITPEQV

-883 KIQPQQ
+883 KLQPQQ
-889 CIVRTNVNKAE
+889 CI
-900 LVVGLHSQIKQV
+900 L
-912 ILMSDRKESF
+912 
-922 PSLEQT
+922 
-928 GDVARENG
+928 
-936 IPEDELHPEIE
+936 
-947 QAKNMMSKPQRKVDP
+947 
-962 GDSRESEDPSHWH
+962 
-975 SPGLPQGMA
+975 
-984 GDPPAGNNFVNLQ
+984 
-997 PQQCVS
+997 
-1003 RTNVSVATLV
+1003 
-1013 EKLNSPIQQVTWMR
+1013 
-1027 DRDQSFPSLDQKGDI
+1027 
-1042 ARESE
+1042 
-1047 IHVDD
+1047 
-1052 HHPEIEQ
+1052 
-1059 AKDLMSKPQRVA
+1059 
-1071 DPGDSRESEDP
+1071 
-1082 SHRHSPSLSQGM
+1082 
-1094 IGVPPAG
+1094 
-1101 NNQDENRGPLQLM
+1101 
-1114 KDLGLQDHYPHKL
+1114 
-1127 SLTSMREVSWDKL
+1127 
-1140 DDSKPTQPED
+1140 
-1150 LPWRF
+1150 
-1155 LQKILSAN
+1155 
-1163 SLARNP
+1163 
-1169 EWPPDQSS
+1169 
-1177 KDNEEDIE
+1177 
-1185 DFSYFFQAQGP
+1185 
-1196 GDSRIN
+1196 
-1202 PLDIIAAIFL
+1202 
-1212 CANYSLQQE
+1212 
-1221 LMMKM
+1221 
-1226 SLCQLALP
+1226 
-1234 FLLPEGHSRFR
+1234 
-1245 DKVRGP
+1245 
-1251 MEGPG
+1251 
-1256 ATLLLWAMRPIV
+1256 
-1268 KMWCPHPPTG
+1268 
-1278 SSRVVEM
+1278 
-1285 PIVTANV
+1285 
-1292 PTVSFLRLGR
+1292 
-1302 CTVSKSRILNLTL
+1302 
-1315 SQTQLQQNIFLHSGM
+1315 
-1330 KCGNV
+1330 
-1335 PREISDG
+1335 
-1342 MAEISWYLPSGKNIT
+1342 
-1357 NIFPEAAT
+1357 
-1365 FINLRG
+1365 
-1371 DAETYQGHTRFLA
+1371 
-1384 KVSAALFI
+1384 
-1392 FIDVIGEKEREFLT
+1392 
-1406 SLAQS
+1406 
-1411 PAKLFLIVNT
+1411 
-1421 HISEQHISP
+1421 
-1430 EQVKKLFVDLKLKP
+1430 
-1444 QQCIVRTNVNEAE
+1444 RTNVNEAE
-1457 LVEKLRSQVNQVIL
+1457 LVEELRSQIEQVIR
-1471 MSDRDQIFLSLEQ
+1471 MRDRDQSFLSLEQ

-1521 IRYKKRV
+1521 TGYKKRV

-1533 EPWQGLS
+1533 ELWQGLS

-1549 KLRGNRTTEKYN
+1549 KLRGDRTTETYN
-1561 HELDQDKKRI
+1561 HELDQEKKRI
-1571 REAQLRQSLSGE
+1571 REAQLRQSLSEE

-1588 DHLTCPGGDDRAIY
+1588 DHLTGPGGDVRAIS

-1607 LMLDSKSRQIM
+1607 LMLDSKSREIM
-1618 AGLRRDYKKLSK
+1618 AGLRRDYKELSK
-1630 HSKQKVKELKDMD
+1630 DSMQKVKELKDMD
-1643 QKMTASSL
+1643 QKMTDSSL

-1663 YEFSMTQ
+1663 YELSVTQ

-1683 LQLPGVAAGLLLD
+1683 LQLPGVAAELLLD

-1766 GAYMQLMKVTGS
+1766 GAYMQLMKVTGN

-1838 DILQIVIHSLLR
+1838 DILQIVVHSLLR
-1850 MKLMGKRPKCIFI
+1850 MKQTGKRPKCIFV

-1869 VSAHDHNLRGRQKL
+1869 VSAHDQNLRGRQKL

-1896 LEKVEG
+1896 LEKLEG
-1902 VTFRDVMDYDADKDN
+1902 VTFHDVMDYDADKDN

-1943 LKKSLIQCLLKGKLE
+1943 LKNSLIQCLLKGKPE
-1958 QGAFTILDFTKWM
+1958 QGAFTIPDFTKWM

-1982 FIFSFQNSLFAEAYN
+1982 FIFCFQNSLFAEAYN

-2003 KDWEWEL
+2003 KGWEWEL
-2010 RKFTH
+2010 CKYTH
-2015 SWGNEAENTV
+2015 TWGNEAENTV
-2025 NNASGDLNLLLQTLE
+2025 NNASGDLNQLLQTLE
-2040 REIRTEI
+2040 REIRREI

-2084 SLCRRL
+2084 SLCSRL
-2090 QDDSIHRCKDAVN
+2090 QYNSIQRCRDAVN
-2103 RRVGLQEVDDSWNQ
+2103 RRVGLQEVDDIWNKFHQ
-2117 CHKKI
+2117 KI

-2127 ELLLKCKGVNQV
+2127 ELLLKCKGSNQE
-2139 LGDEELQPAF
+2139 LGDKELQTAF
-2149 GKMWQGTVSQLDY
+2149 GKMWQDTLSQLDY

-2175 NLLRE
+2175 NLLRHH
-2180 NTATQGRVINE
+2180 TAAQGRVINK
-2191 MLDRKPLC
+2191 MLERKSLS
-2199 KQGTQCFQIE
+2199 KRGTQCFQIE
-2209 GKHINTT
+2209 EKHINTT
-2216 WTRRV
+2216 WMRYFKTKVR
-2221 KPTIGISSH
+2221 ISSH
-2230 QSDVN
+2230 QKDIN
-2235 RAAMITQSLEDQCH
+2235 QAAMITLSLEDECH
-2249 QWISDITKMYMDYDN
+2249 QWISDITKIDMDYDN

-2272 IIQEN
+2272 IIEEK
-2277 INNISHPNFTMS
+2277 INNISHQNFTMS

-2300 CGFAVPRF
+2300 CGYAVPRF
-2308 QEMQM
+2308 QEMQT

-2323 RLENMKG
+2323 RLGNMKD

-2336 IDIYTEQDENQRQAE
+2336 MDIYTEQDENQRQGQ

-2362 RDATLKALSVKI
+2362 RDATLKALSVNI
-2374 VDDMKQNDP
+2374 VDDMKQNDT
-2383 ESKYSLRNNFTV
+2383 ERKYSLRNNFTV

-2405 TFHDYHRY
+2405 TFDDYRRY

-2423 WLHRQVIEHCK
+2423 WLHQQVIKHCM
-2434 TQRDGK
+2434 TQRHGE

-2451 TQITGKAKEIVED
+2451 TQITGQAKEIVED
-2464 AVTQNFAGNVQ
+2464 AVMQNFAGNVQ

-2483 KLKTR
+2483 KLNTR

-2493 DEMKLVMFHSDG
+2493 DEMKLVLFHSDG
-2505 DGKKWAEAVLSSIEE
+2505 DGKKWAEAVLTSIEE
-2520 VEQRL
+2520 VEQKL
-2525 LSDVTGWDVQAKIE
+2525 LREVTGWDGKKIG

-2552 LFNCTKKCP
+2552 LFSCTKKCP
-2561 FCGVFCVSETPVHSQ
+2561 FCGVFCDSETPVHSQ
-2576 HSCKQHRPNGLNS
+2576 HSCKQHRPAGLNS
-2589 YRFIE
+2589 YRSIK
-2594 SEHLVTAVCTA
+2594 SERLTTDVCTA

-2610 GSFKNNDTNWEYK
+2610 RSFKNQATNGELK

-2632 DYYKSWT
+2632 DYYKSWI
-2639 IQQEISAQAASYWK
+2639 IQREISAQAASYWK
-2653 KVFYTFNE
+2653 KVFYTFNKK
-2661 QFAEK
+2661 FAEK
-2666 YKAKPAEIDEAW
+2666 YGAKPAEIDDAW
-2678 DIDWD
+2678 NIDWD
-2683 VVRGDLNKTYNTN
+2683 VVREDLNKTYNTD
-2696 IQFW
+2696 IQSW

>member
-1 MASVSSTVN
+1 MDGDQSFLSLEQMCDIARESGIQVDEHQPEIQQAKDLTSKPQREADHGDSWGSEDPSHRHSPGLPQGMAGDPPAGNNFTKLQPQQCVFQTNVSEATLVEKFNSPIQQVTWMRDRDQSFLSLEQTGEIVRESGIHVNGHQPEIQEAKDLTSKPQREADLGDSWGSEDPSHRHSPGLPHGLNSVPQAGN
-10 SWSENLNPPQ
+10 NQSENLRPLQ

-35 SLTSMREVSWD
+35 SLTSMREISWD
-46 KLDDSKPTQPED
+46 KLDDSKPTRPED
-58 LPWRF
+58 LLWRF

-75 NPEWPPAQSSKDNK
+75 NPEWPP
-89 ADVEDFIHFLQ
+89 
-100 AQRPRDSGINP
+100 
-111 LDIIAAIFLCADHS
+111 DHS
-125 LQQELMLKMSL
+125 LE
-136 CQLALPFLLPEGHS
+136 
-150 YPRDKM
+150 DKKD
-156 RGPME
+156 E
-161 GPGATLLLWAMR
+161 
-173 PIVKMWCPQSPTGN
+173 
-187 SPVVEMPIVTAT
+187 VVDFNDFFE
-199 VPTVSF
+199 
-205 LRLGRCTV
+205 
-213 SKSKLL
+213 
-219 NLTLS
+219 
-224 QTQLQQNI
+224 
-232 FLHSGMECGNVP
+232 
-244 RGISDGMAEISWYL
+244 
-258 PSGKSNTDIF
+258 
-268 PEAAAF
+268 
-274 INLRGDAETY
+274 
-284 QGHTRFLAK
+284 
-293 VSAALFIFIDV
+293 
-304 IGEKEREFLTSLAQ
+304 
-318 SPAKLFLIVNTHI
+318 
-331 SEQHITPEQV
+331 
-341 KKLFKD
+341 
-347 LKIQPQQCI
+347 
-356 VRTNVNKAEL
+356 
-366 VEGLHSQ
+366 VE
-373 IKQVILMSD
+373 D
-382 RKESFPSLEQT
+382 
-393 GDVARENGIPEDE
+393 PED
-406 LHPEIEQAKNMMSKP
+406 
-421 QRKGM
+421 
-426 AGDPPAGNNFVN
+426 
-438 LQPQQCVSRTNVREA
+438 
-453 TLVEKLNSP
+453 
-462 IQQVTWMRDRDQSF
+462 
-476 PSLDQKGDIA
+476 
-486 RESEIHV
+486 
-493 DDHHPEIEQAKDL
+493 
-506 TSKPQRVADPGD
+506 
-518 SRESEDPSHRH
+518 
-529 SPGLPQGMIG
+529 
-539 VPPAGNNQNENRGPL
+539 
-554 QLMKDLGLQDHYPH
+554 
-568 KLSMT
+568 
-573 SMREVS
+573 
-579 WDKLDDSKPTQ
+579 
-590 PEVLPWRFLQM
+590 
-601 ILSANSLARNPEW
+601 
-614 PPAQSSKD
+614 
-622 NKADV
+622 
-627 EDFIHFLQA
+627 
-636 QRPRDSGINPL
+636 SGFNPL

-715 PQSPTGSSPVV
+715 PQSPTGNSPVV

-732 ATVPTVS
+732 APVPTVS

-746 TVSKSKLLNLTL
+746 TVSKSRVLNLTL
-758 SQTQLQQNIFLH
+758 SKTQLQQNIFLH
-770 SGMKC
+770 SGMEC

-848 TSLAQSPA
+848 TSLAKSPA

-883 KIQPQQ
+883 K
-889 CIVRTNVNKAE
+889 
-900 LVVGLHSQIKQV
+900 
-912 ILMSDRKESF
+912 
-922 PSLEQT
+922 
-928 GDVARENG
+928 
-936 IPEDELHPEIE
+936 
-947 QAKNMMSKPQRKVDP
+947 
-962 GDSRESEDPSHWH
+962 
-975 SPGLPQGMA
+975 
-984 GDPPAGNNFVNLQ
+984 
-997 PQQCVS
+997 
-1003 RTNVSVATLV
+1003 
-1013 EKLNSPIQQVTWMR
+1013 
-1027 DRDQSFPSLDQKGDI
+1027 
-1042 ARESE
+1042 
-1047 IHVDD
+1047 
-1052 HHPEIEQ
+1052 
-1059 AKDLMSKPQRVA
+1059 
-1071 DPGDSRESEDP
+1071 
-1082 SHRHSPSLSQGM
+1082 
-1094 IGVPPAG
+1094 
-1101 NNQDENRGPLQLM
+1101 
-1114 KDLGLQDHYPHKL
+1114 
-1127 SLTSMREVSWDKL
+1127 
-1140 DDSKPTQPED
+1140 
-1150 LPWRF
+1150 
-1155 LQKILSAN
+1155 
-1163 SLARNP
+1163 
-1169 EWPPDQSS
+1169 
-1177 KDNEEDIE
+1177 
-1185 DFSYFFQAQGP
+1185 
-1196 GDSRIN
+1196 
-1202 PLDIIAAIFL
+1202 
-1212 CANYSLQQE
+1212 
-1221 LMMKM
+1221 
-1226 SLCQLALP
+1226 
-1234 FLLPEGHSRFR
+1234 
-1245 DKVRGP
+1245 
-1251 MEGPG
+1251 
-1256 ATLLLWAMRPIV
+1256 
-1268 KMWCPHPPTG
+1268 
-1278 SSRVVEM
+1278 
-1285 PIVTANV
+1285 
-1292 PTVSFLRLGR
+1292 
-1302 CTVSKSRILNLTL
+1302 
-1315 SQTQLQQNIFLHSGM
+1315 
-1330 KCGNV
+1330 
-1335 PREISDG
+1335 
-1342 MAEISWYLPSGKNIT
+1342 
-1357 NIFPEAAT
+1357 
-1365 FINLRG
+1365 
-1371 DAETYQGHTRFLA
+1371 
-1384 KVSAALFI
+1384 
-1392 FIDVIGEKEREFLT
+1392 
-1406 SLAQS
+1406 
-1411 PAKLFLIVNT
+1411 
-1421 HISEQHISP
+1421 
-1430 EQVKKLFVDLKLKP
+1430 LKP
-1444 QQCIVRTNVNEAE
+1444 QQCIVRTNINEAK
-1457 LVEKLRSQVNQVIL
+1457 LVEKFRSQVKQMIL
-1471 MSDRDQIFLSLEQ
+1471 MRDSDQSFLSLEQ

-1521 IRYKKRV
+1521 TGYKKRV

-1549 KLRGNRTTEKYN
+1549 KLRGDRTTEKYN

-1571 REAQLRQSLSGE
+1571 REAQLRQSLSEE
-1583 MQMFI
+1583 MQIFI
-1588 DHLTCPGGDDRAIY
+1588 DHLTCPGGDDRAIS

-1607 LMLDSKSRQIM
+1607 LMLDSKSREIM
-1618 AGLRRDYKKLSK
+1618 AGLRRDYKELSK
-1630 HSKQKVKELKDMD
+1630 DSMQKVKELKDMD
-1643 QKMTASSL
+1643 QKMTDSSL

-1663 YEFSMTQ
+1663 YELSVTQ

-1683 LQLPGVAAGLLLD
+1683 LQLPGVAAELLLD

-1838 DILQIVIHSLLR
+1838 DILQIVVHSLLR
-1850 MKLMGKRPKCIFI
+1850 MKLTGKKPKCMFV

-1869 VSAHDHNLRGRQKL
+1869 VSAHDQNLRGRQKL

-1896 LEKVEG
+1896 LEKVER
-1902 VTFRDVMDYDADKDN
+1902 VMFCEVMDYDADKDN

-1958 QGAFTILDFTKWM
+1958 QGAFTIPDFTKWM

-2015 SWGNEAENTV
+2015 SWGNEAENRV

-2040 REIRTEI
+2040 CEIRTEM

-2090 QDDSIHRCKDAVN
+2090 HDDSMQRCKDAVN
-2103 RRVGLQEVDDSWNQ
+2103 RRVGLQEVDASWNKFHQ
-2117 CHKKI
+2117 KI

-2127 ELLLKCKGVNQV
+2127 ELLLKCKGANQV
-2139 LGDEELQPAF
+2139 LGDEELQTAF
-2149 GKMWQGTVSQLDY
+2149 GKMWQDTLSQLGY

-2191 MLDRKPLC
+2191 MLKRKPLC
-2199 KQGTQCFQIE
+2199 KQGTRCFQIE

-2221 KPTIGISSH
+2221 KTTIWISSH

-2235 RAAMITQSLEDQCH
+2235 RAAMITQPLEDECH
-2249 QWISDITKMYMDYDN
+2249 QWIRDITKMDMDYDN
-2264 RYCIDLLN
+2264 RYCIELLN
-2272 IIQEN
+2272 IIQEK

-2300 CGFAVPRF
+2300 CGYAVPRF

-2336 IDIYTEQDENQRQAE
+2336 IDIYSEQDENQRQAE

-2362 RDATLKALSVKI
+2362 RDATLQDLSVNI
-2374 VDDMKQNDP
+2374 MDDMKQNDP
-2383 ESKYSLRNNFTV
+2383 ERKYSLRNNFTV

-2400 LKQRG
+2400 LKQRD
-2405 TFHDYHRY
+2405 TFDDYYRY

-2423 WLHRQVIEHCK
+2423 WLHHQVIEHCT
-2434 TQRDGK
+2434 TQHDGE

-2561 FCGVFCVSETPVHSQ
+2561 FCGVFCDSETPVHSQ

-2589 YRFIE
+2589 YHSIE
-2594 SEHLVTAVCTA
+2594 SERLVTTVCTA

-2610 GSFKNNDTNWEYK
+2610 GSFKNNNTNGELK

-2683 VVRGDLNKTYNTN
+2683 VVRGDLNKIYNTN

>member
-1 MASVSSTVN
+1 
-10 SWSENLNPPQ
+10 
-20 LVRDLGLQDHYPHKL
+20 
-35 SLTSMREVSWD
+35 
-46 KLDDSKPTQPED
+46 
-58 LPWRF
+58 
-63 LQMILSANSLAR
+63 
-75 NPEWPPAQSSKDNK
+75 
-89 ADVEDFIHFLQ
+89 
-100 AQRPRDSGINP
+100 
-111 LDIIAAIFLCADHS
+111 
-125 LQQELMLKMSL
+125 MLKMSL

-150 YPRDKM
+150 YTRDKV
-156 RGPME
+156 REPS
-161 GPGATLLLWAMR
+161 GASLLLWAMR

-199 VPTVSF
+199 MPTVSF

-213 SKSKLL
+213 SKSRVL

-244 RGISDGMAEISWYL
+244 HGISDGMAEISWYL

-318 SPAKLFLIVNTHI
+318 SPAKLFLIVNTYI
-331 SEQHITPEQV
+331 SQQHIIPEQV

-347 LKIQPQQCI
+347 LKLQSQQCI
-356 VRTNVNKAEL
+356 VRANVNEAKL
-366 VEGLHSQ
+366 VEELQSL
-373 IKQVILMSD
+373 IKQVILVMD
-382 RKESFPSLEQT
+382 GDQSFLSLEQM
-393 GDVARENGIPEDE
+393 GDIARESGIQVDE
-406 LHPEIEQAKNMMSKP
+406 HQPEIQRDKDLTSKP
-421 QRKGM
+421 QREADHGDGCGSEDPSHRHSPGLPQGM
-426 AGDPPAGNNFVN
+426 AGDPPDGNNFTK
-438 LQPQQCVSRTNVREA
+438 LQPQQCVFQTNVSEA
-453 TLVEKLNSP
+453 TLVEKFNSP

-476 PSLDQKGDIA
+476 LSLEQTGDIV
-486 RESEIHV
+486 RESGIHV
-493 DDHHPEIEQAKDL
+493 NEHHPEIQQAKDL
-506 TSKPQRVADPGD
+506 TSKPQREADPGD
-518 SRESEDPSHRH
+518 SWGSEDPSHWH
-529 SPGLPQGMIG
+529 SPGLPEGMIG
-539 VPPAGNNQNENRGPL
+539 VSPDGNNQSGNRSPP
-554 QLMKDLGLQDHYPH
+554 QLVRDLGLQDHYPH
-568 KLSMT
+568 KLSLT
-573 SMREVS
+573 SMWEIS
-579 WDKLDDSKPTQ
+579 SEKLDDNKPTG
-590 PEVLPWRFLQM
+590 PEDLPWRFLQM

-614 PPAQSSKD
+614 PPDHSLEDKKD
-622 NKADV
+622 DV
-627 EDFIHFLQA
+627 EDFNDLFEVKK
-636 QRPRDSGINPL
+636 PGDSGINPL

-715 PQSPTGSSPVV
+715 PQSPTGNSPVV

-732 ATVPTVS
+732 APVPTVS

-746 TVSKSKLLNLTL
+746 TMSKSRFLNLTL
-758 SQTQLQQNIFLH
+758 SKTQLQQNIFLH
-770 SGMKC
+770 SGMEC
-775 GNVPRRISD
+775 GNVPRGISD
-784 GMAEISWYLPSGKSN
+784 GMVEISWYLPSGKSN

-863 THISEQHITPEQV
+863 AHISQQHITPEQV

-883 KIQPQQ
+883 K
-889 CIVRTNVNKAE
+889 
-900 LVVGLHSQIKQV
+900 
-912 ILMSDRKESF
+912 
-922 PSLEQT
+922 
-928 GDVARENG
+928 
-936 IPEDELHPEIE
+936 
-947 QAKNMMSKPQRKVDP
+947 
-962 GDSRESEDPSHWH
+962 
-975 SPGLPQGMA
+975 
-984 GDPPAGNNFVNLQ
+984 LQ
-997 PQQCVS
+997 S
-1003 RTNVSVATLV
+1003 
-1013 EKLNSPIQQVTWMR
+1013 
-1027 DRDQSFPSLDQKGDI
+1027 
-1042 ARESE
+1042 
-1047 IHVDD
+1047 
-1052 HHPEIEQ
+1052 
-1059 AKDLMSKPQRVA
+1059 
-1071 DPGDSRESEDP
+1071 
-1082 SHRHSPSLSQGM
+1082 
-1094 IGVPPAG
+1094 
-1101 NNQDENRGPLQLM
+1101 
-1114 KDLGLQDHYPHKL
+1114 
-1127 SLTSMREVSWDKL
+1127 
-1140 DDSKPTQPED
+1140 
-1150 LPWRF
+1150 
-1155 LQKILSAN
+1155 
-1163 SLARNP
+1163 
-1169 EWPPDQSS
+1169 
-1177 KDNEEDIE
+1177 
-1185 DFSYFFQAQGP
+1185 
-1196 GDSRIN
+1196 
-1202 PLDIIAAIFL
+1202 
-1212 CANYSLQQE
+1212 
-1221 LMMKM
+1221 
-1226 SLCQLALP
+1226 
-1234 FLLPEGHSRFR
+1234 
-1245 DKVRGP
+1245 
-1251 MEGPG
+1251 
-1256 ATLLLWAMRPIV
+1256 
-1268 KMWCPHPPTG
+1268 
-1278 SSRVVEM
+1278 
-1285 PIVTANV
+1285 
-1292 PTVSFLRLGR
+1292 
-1302 CTVSKSRILNLTL
+1302 
-1315 SQTQLQQNIFLHSGM
+1315 
-1330 KCGNV
+1330 
-1335 PREISDG
+1335 
-1342 MAEISWYLPSGKNIT
+1342 
-1357 NIFPEAAT
+1357 
-1365 FINLRG
+1365 
-1371 DAETYQGHTRFLA
+1371 
-1384 KVSAALFI
+1384 
-1392 FIDVIGEKEREFLT
+1392 
-1406 SLAQS
+1406 
-1411 PAKLFLIVNT
+1411 
-1421 HISEQHISP
+1421 
-1430 EQVKKLFVDLKLKP
+1430 
-1444 QQCIVRTNVNEAE
+1444 QQCIVRTNVNEAK
-1457 LVEKLRSQVNQVIL
+1457 LVEKLRFQVKQVIL
-1471 MSDRDQIFLSLEQ
+1471 MSDGDQSFLSLEQ

-1521 IRYKKRV
+1521 TGYKKRV

-1549 KLRGNRTTEKYN
+1549 KLRRDRTTEKYN
-1561 HELDQDKKRI
+1561 HELDQEKKII
-1571 REAQLRQSLSGE
+1571 REAQLRQSLSEE
-1583 MQMFI
+1583 MRIFI
-1588 DHLTCPGGDDRAIY
+1588 DHLTCPGGDDSAIS

-1607 LMLDSKSRQIM
+1607 LMLDSKSREIM
-1618 AGLRRDYKKLSK
+1618 AGLCRDYKELSK
-1630 HSKQKVKELKDMD
+1630 LSKQKVKELKDMD
-1643 QKMTASSL
+1643 QKMTDSSL

-1663 YEFSMTQ
+1663 YELSVTQ

-1683 LQLPGVAAGLLLD
+1683 LQLPGVAAELLLD

-1766 GAYMQLMKVTGS
+1766 GAYMQLMKVTGN

-1838 DILQIVIHSLLR
+1838 DILQIVVHSLLR
-1850 MKLMGKRPKCIFI
+1850 MKLTGKRPKCIFV

-1896 LEKVEG
+1896 LEKVDG
-1902 VTFRDVMDYDADKDN
+1902 VMFRDVMDYDADKDN

-1943 LKKSLIQCLLKGKLE
+1943 LKKSLIQCLLKGKPD
-1958 QGAFTILDFTKWM
+1958 QGAFTIPDFTKWM

-2003 KDWEWEL
+2003 KGWEWEL

-2015 SWGNEAENTV
+2015 SWGNEAENRV
-2025 NNASGDLNLLLQTLE
+2025 NNASGDLNLLLQILE

-2047 NKREGETLDKLKA
+2047 NKREAETLDKLKA
-2060 LFESGADNVQ
+2060 LFESGADNMQ

-2090 QDDSIHRCKDAVN
+2090 QDDSMHRCRDAVN
-2103 RRVGLQEVDDSWNQ
+2103 RRVGLQEVDDIWNQ

-2122 EQQVK
+2122 EHQVK
-2127 ELLLKCKGVNQV
+2127 ELLLKCKGANQV
-2139 LGDEELQPAF
+2139 LDDKELQTAF
-2149 GKMWQGTVSQLDY
+2149 GEMWQDTLSQLDY

-2175 NLLRE
+2175 NLLRD
-2180 NTATQGRVINE
+2180 NTATQGRVINK
-2191 MLDRKPLC
+2191 MLKRKPLY

-2209 GKHINTT
+2209 RKHINTT
-2216 WTRRV
+2216 WKRRANTV
-2221 KPTIGISSH
+2221 SMSVN
-2230 QSDVN
+2230 QSDVIQ
-2235 RAAMITQSLEDQCH
+2235 AAMITQSLEDQCH
-2249 QWISDITKMYMDYDN
+2249 QWISDITKMDMDYDI
-2264 RYCIDLLN
+2264 RYCIELLH
-2272 IIQEN
+2272 IVEEK

-2300 CGFAVPRF
+2300 CGYAVPRF
-2308 QEMQM
+2308 QEMQT

-2330 QYFDLF
+2330 QYFHLF
-2336 IDIYTEQDENQRQAE
+2336 RDIYTEQDENQRQAE

-2362 RDATLKALSVKI
+2362 RDATLKALSVNI
-2374 VDDMKQNDP
+2374 VDDMKENDP

-2400 LKQRG
+2400 LKQRD
-2405 TFHDYHRY
+2405 TFDDYHRY
-2413 ITDLENLAKD
+2413 ITDLENSAKD
-2423 WLHRQVIEHCK
+2423 WLHHQVIEHCK
-2434 TQRDGK
+2434 TQRDGEI
-2440 STFTRLAKGIL
+2440 TFTRLAKGIL
-2451 TQITGKAKEIVED
+2451 TQITEQAKEIVED
-2464 AVTQNFAGNVQ
+2464 AVKQNFAGNVQ
-2475 SFLDMFVE
+2475 SFLDMFVD
-2483 KLKTR
+2483 KLKDR

-2493 DEMKLVMFHSDG
+2493 DEMKLVLFHSDG
-2505 DGKKWAEAVLSSIEE
+2505 DGKKWAEAVLPSIEE

-2525 LSDVTGWDVQAKIE
+2525 LSEVTSWDVQAKIE
-2539 ELSIKP
+2539 ELSIRP

-2561 FCGVFCVSETPVHSQ
+2561 LCGVFCDSETPVHSQ
-2576 HSCKQHRPNGLNS
+2576 HSCKQHRPEGLNG

-2594 SEHLVTAVCTA
+2594 SKHLVTDVCTA

-2610 GSFKNNDTNWEYK
+2610 GRFKNNDTNWELK

-2632 DYYKSWT
+2632 DYYKSWI
-2639 IQQEISAQAASYWK
+2639 IQREISAQAASYWK

-2678 DIDWD
+2678 NIDWD

-2696 IQFW
+2696 IQSW